1 MAALAAEKY
10 VFDDPVSALMRLRQF
25 GELLAQESAAT
36 AGLYT
41 DSTDSQLEH
50 TKTIPEFKPNK
61 REFTLDDGT
70 PCVMVWTP
78 QTNFPK
84 AGSSGVSCNWEYVK
98 E

>member
-1 MAALAAEKY
+1 MKISRFLIITAI
-10 VFDDPVSALMRLRQF
+10 VFIVGCSAKTDVEVGMGVAVST
-25 GELLAQESAAT
+25 EPK
-36 AGLYT
+36 
-41 DSTDSQLEH
+41 LEH
-50 TKTIPEFKPNK
+50 TNTIPEFNPNK

-84 AGSSGVSCNWEYVK
+84 AGSSGVSCDWEHTK